1 MAMVTLEAADVVRH
15 SLVQKIIEAY
25 GETDKEA
32 EQRDLLQRALRETDE
47 EPGAQGPEHGG

>member
-1 MAMVTLEAADVVRH
+1 MCWFLRYASTGRH
-15 SLVQKIIEAY
+15 SLVQRIIQAY

-47 EPGAQGPEHGG
+47 PG